1 MTLLEQI
8 QKEHAAAFTHG
19 GKFHADDVFSAALLL
34 HFNPRLTIQ
43 RGNRVPEDF
52 DGIVFDIGRGEY
64 DHHQKDSRIREN
76 QVPYAAFGL
85 LWEAL
90 GTEILSP
97 EMAARFDEKFVQPL
111 DLNDNTGEKNELASM
126 IGMFNPVWDDNSG
139 SDAAFLEA
147 VAVAGRIL
155 EHKWERF
162 RADERAEQQFAA
174 LLAEHR
180 KRIAAEKKA
189 GTMDEKILIL
199 SEFFPCQK
207 QLSATEIAFLI
218 FPSNRGGYC
227 VQPVRKE
234 NSSNY
239 KYDFPETWLGL
250 EKEALQEATG
260 LSDVSFCHKGGFL
273 LTAETLDDAVA
284 ACRISLAGMPK
295 APVLIH
301 IGTDAI
307 DADDALLRQ
316 IPGMEHAVIL
326 HKPLPEAPEK
336 AGSMPRKSPRVSSP
350 KAVALPSLSISLAA
364 YSVTGMDILNSSSPS
379 APGSG
384 NAENISAA
392 AAALSVTVAER
403 TSPKRSE
410 AKPPRSFPPT
420 THSAAIHAHAPALH
434 GKDIITPP

>member
-34 HFNPRLTIQ
+34 HFNPQLTIQ

-207 QLSATEIAFLI
+207 QLS
-218 FPSNRGGYC
+218 
-227 VQPVRKE
+227 
-234 NSSNY
+234 
-239 KYDFPETWLGL
+239 
-250 EKEALQEATG
+250 
-260 LSDVSFCHKGGFL
+260 
-273 LTAETLDDAVA
+273 
-284 ACRISLAGMPK
+284 
-295 APVLIH
+295 
-301 IGTDAI
+301 
-307 DADDALLRQ
+307 
-316 IPGMEHAVIL
+316 
-326 HKPLPEAPEK
+326 
-336 AGSMPRKSPRVSSP
+336 
-350 KAVALPSLSISLAA
+350 
-364 YSVTGMDILNSSSPS
+364 
-379 APGSG
+379 
-384 NAENISAA
+384 
-392 AAALSVTVAER
+392 
-403 TSPKRSE
+403 
-410 AKPPRSFPPT
+410 
-420 THSAAIHAHAPALH
+420 
-434 GKDIITPP
+434 